1 MDNVVT
7 LIIIRNYLK
16 IVRVFCAI
24 RVIDK
29 TQNTIHAPFGLAKI
43 DASINILSHTKCLV
57 NQATNG
63 QDSPAAITAPSEEV
77 SSHLAGLLS
86 SLFVVYSPIY
96 RNKGNA

>member
-63 QDSPAAITAPSEEV
+63 QDSPGAITAPSEEV

-86 SLFVVYSPIY
+86 SLCILRSTAT
-96 RNKGNA
+96 KGMPES

>member
-16 IVRVFCAI
+16 IVRFLCAI

-43 DASINILSHTKCLV
+43 HASINILSHTKCLV

-63 QDSPAAITAPSEEV
+63 QDSPGAITAPA
-77 SSHLAGLLS
+77 LRKL
-86 SLFVVYSPIY
+86 VVI
-96 RNKGNA
+96 